1 MYSPFLK
8 LQLGSRPD
16 LAETLRAGAV
26 SGALVMA
33 KASGAGAPDVGAALR
48 RERSGLALVLG
59 VGDLAGTLPLER
71 VVTELSDFADRA
83 LQQALDAAIEA
94 RTPGAEPR
102 GFAIIA
108 LGKLGSRE
116 LNYSSDIDLLLLF
129 DPATLPVK
137 LREEPAQA
145 AVRIGQRVIET
156 LQKRDAEGYVFRV
169 DLRLRPSPEATPIAL
184 PVNAAI
190 SYYESS
196 ALPWERAAFIRARC
210 VAGDRALGRY
220 FLDAIHPFVWRRSL
234 DFGAIGELRSI
245 SRRIRDHYAQGQRFG
260 PGFDLKRGRGG
271 IREIEFFAQIHQLI
285 HGGREPALRE
295 PATLDALAT
304 LSKAGRIS
312 GDEASDLV
320 EAYRLFRT
328 VEHRLPMV
336 EEQQNHT
343 VPTDDVAPDRLAPPH
358 GLAAGQALL
367 ALLRSDKRRVGK
379 E

>member
-1 MYSPFLK
+1 MTHALPTRRAS
-8 LQLGSRPD
+8 D
-16 LAETLRAGAV
+16 L
-26 SGALVMA
+26 
-33 KASGAGAPDVGAALR
+33 GAPDVGAALR
-48 RERSGLALVLG
+48 RERSVWALVLC

-169 DLRLRPSPEATPIAL
+169 DLRLRPSPEETPIAL

-190 SYYESS
+190 SYYQPI
-196 ALPWERAAFIRARC
+196 ALPWARAAFIPARS
-210 VAGDRALGRY
+210 APGNRALGR
-220 FLDAIHPFVWRRSL
+220 
-234 DFGAIGELRSI
+234 
-245 SRRIRDHYAQGQRFG
+245 
-260 PGFDLKRGRGG
+260 
-271 IREIEFFAQIHQLI
+271 
-285 HGGREPALRE
+285 
-295 PATLDALAT
+295 
-304 LSKAGRIS
+304 
-312 GDEASDLV
+312 
-320 EAYRLFRT
+320 LF
-328 VEHRLPMV
+328 
-336 EEQQNHT
+336 
-343 VPTDDVAPDRLAPPH
+343 
-358 GLAAGQALL
+358 
-367 ALLRSDKRRVGK
+367 
-379 E
+379 